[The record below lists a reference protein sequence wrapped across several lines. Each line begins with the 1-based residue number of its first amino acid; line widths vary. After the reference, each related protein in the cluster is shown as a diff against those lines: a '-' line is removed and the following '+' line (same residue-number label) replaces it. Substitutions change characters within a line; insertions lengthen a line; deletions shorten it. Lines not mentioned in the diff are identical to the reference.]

1 MREKKKGEPMFYILV
16 FLLGILIGVILSN
29 RKTKTDGIL
38 RLFGYDDPEGPYMR
52 LELSHAELDRVNVK
66 NTVHLEVIRDNP
78 NSQK

>member
-1 MREKKKGEPMFYILV
+1 MFYIFYIFG
-16 FLLGILIGVILSN
+16 FLLGILIGVMVSK
-29 RKTKTDGIL
+29 RTDGVL

-52 LELSHAELDRVNVK
+52 LELSNAELNRVNVK